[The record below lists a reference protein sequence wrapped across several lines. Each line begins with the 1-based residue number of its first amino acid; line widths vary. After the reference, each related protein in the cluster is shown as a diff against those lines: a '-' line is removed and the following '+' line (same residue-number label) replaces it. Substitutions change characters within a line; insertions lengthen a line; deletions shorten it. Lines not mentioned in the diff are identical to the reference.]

1 MEKVNKRYT
10 NDELLELLQIFCTD
24 FNKQP
29 TQREI
34 LSDDRFPTHHTYIAR
49 FGSLKN
55 AIKEAGLADVKNL
68 FALHDIVKNHLI
80 KENIDFEEF
89 YKIGNIIVDFLVF
102 DHLHEEMVAID
113 IVNVDGFANKFV
125 ANRVKTYREILASE
139 ECDNYIC
146 IGDLLQVIKLSRLVE
161 NGRIRQ

>member
-1 MEKVNKRYT
+1 MEKVNRRYT
-10 NDELLELLQIFCTD
+10 NNELLELLQIFCTD

-55 AIKEAGLADVKNL
+55 AIKEAGLSNIKNL
-68 FALHDIVKNHLI
+68 SALHDIVKEHLN
-80 KENIDFEEF
+80 KENLDFEESV
-89 YKIGNIIVDFLVF
+89 KIGNIVIDFLVF

-113 IVNVDGFANKFV
+113 IVNVSEFENEFV
-125 ANRVKTYREILASE
+125 ANRVKTYREMLASE
-139 ECDNYIC
+139 ECDKYMC
-146 IGDLLQVIKLSRLVE
+146 IEDLLQVIKLSRFSE
-161 NGRIRQ
+161 K